1 MTRKAYLIGET
12 SYGKG
17 SVQQIYPIG
26 DGGFKLTMSRYYTPS
41 DANIDKVGIA
51 PDLEVREPDLT
62 PEEEEALTRIFDE
75 RLLEAFARENPEA
88 SRATQDAFV
97 RKLLGSGFKVRE
109 DLLRRLVRDEIGR
122 TSIAPVYD
130 LEFDIQLQAALEAF
144 KSGNFAALLAA
155 TRSVRELQG
164 AAAVAAET
172 LPLPKPPSNQ

>member
-1 MTRKAYLIGET
+1 M
-12 SYGKG
+12 
-17 SVQQIYPIG
+17 
-26 DGGFKLTMSRYYTPS
+26 
-41 DANIDKVGIA
+41 
-51 PDLEVREPDLT
+51 
-62 PEEEEALTRIFDE
+62 
-75 RLLEAFARENPEA
+75 
-88 SRATQDAFV
+88 
-97 RKLLGSGFKVRE
+97 
-109 DLLRRLVRDEIGR
+109 RDEIGR